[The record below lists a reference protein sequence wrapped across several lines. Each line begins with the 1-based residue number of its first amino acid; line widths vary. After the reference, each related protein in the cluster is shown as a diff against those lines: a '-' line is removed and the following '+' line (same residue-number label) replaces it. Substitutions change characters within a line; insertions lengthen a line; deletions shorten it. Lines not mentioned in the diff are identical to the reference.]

1 MRTLRILT
9 GVAALI
15 TALVFGH
22 HILFQDYLAADQQ
35 MLQSPIYW
43 AFMVFAVSVVVL
55 AVIGVCLLLKPARNN

>member
-1 MRTLRILT
+1 MRILRILT

-15 TALVFGH
+15 TTLIFAH
-22 HILFQDYLAADQQ
+22 HVLFQDYLAADQQ

-55 AVIGVCLLLKPARNN
+55 AFIGVYLLVKPAR

>member
-15 TALVFGH
+15 TTFAFAH
-22 HILFQDYLAADQQ
+22 HVIFRDYLAADQQ

-43 AFMVFAVSVVVL
+43 AFMVFAVSVLVL
-55 AVIGVCLLLKPARNN
+55 AFIGVWLLFKPAR